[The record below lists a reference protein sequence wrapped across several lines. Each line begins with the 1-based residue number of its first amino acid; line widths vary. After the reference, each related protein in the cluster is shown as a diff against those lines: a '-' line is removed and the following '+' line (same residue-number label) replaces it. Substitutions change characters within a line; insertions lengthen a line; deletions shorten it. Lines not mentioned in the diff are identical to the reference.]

1 MKDTSTK
8 SFFTWPDIKYSLIR
22 LDQIFPKVQKGK
34 DTSTMMAE
42 SFDCVTIFYGE
53 IVAFDKLISD
63 CKADE
68 VGGRKSNKVSKQI
81 MGAKK
86 KLGAKK

>member
-1 MKDTSTK
+1 
-8 SFFTWPDIKYSLIR
+8 
-22 LDQIFPKVQKGK
+22 
-34 DTSTMMAE
+34 MMAE

-68 VGGRKSNKVSKQI
+68 VGGRKSDKV
-81 MGAKK
+81 AKK
-86 KLGAKK
+86 RRVAKK

>member
-1 MKDTSTK
+1 
-8 SFFTWPDIKYSLIR
+8 
-22 LDQIFPKVQKGK
+22 
-34 DTSTMMAE
+34 MMAE

-68 VGGRKSNKVSKQI
+68 VGG
-81 MGAKK
+81 KK
-86 KLGAKK
+86 KMRWQKKMGGKQLDGCQSFL

>member
-1 MKDTSTK
+1 
-8 SFFTWPDIKYSLIR
+8 
-22 LDQIFPKVQKGK
+22 
-34 DTSTMMAE
+34 MMAE

-68 VGGRKSNKVSKQI
+68 VGGRKSDK
-81 MGAKK
+81 MAKK
-86 KLGAKK
+86 RWVELPRGSLSPQNWRNF